1 MGANATERHLE
12 ASNEKAANS
21 GEPNTHASIHDE
33 TIGHGNT
40 PAAWTCVLI
49 MIVGA
54 GISSVGY
61 IIASVL
67 WFVIGLAVMGAG
79 LIVGWAMK
87 KAGYGV
93 NGSKLKNSGH

>member
-1 MGANATERHLE
+1 MGSNATDTNVDTKPE
-12 ASNEKAANS
+12 NS
-21 GEPNTHASIHDE
+21 AETHASIHDE

-49 MIVGA
+49 MMA
-54 GISSVGY
+54 GGLISSIGF

-67 WFVIGLAVMGAG
+67 WFCIGLGVMVLG
-79 LIVGWAMK
+79 LIVGFILK

-93 NGSKLKNSGH
+93 GGSKLSDNGH

>member
-1 MGANATERHLE
+1 MSTNAIDQHETKPENE
-12 ASNEKAANS
+12 AEA
-21 GEPNTHASIHDE
+21 HASIHDE

-54 GISSVGY
+54 RVSSIGFVL
-61 IIASVL
+61 ASWVV
-67 WFVIGLAVMGAG
+67 FGGGLGLMAVG
-79 LIVGWAMK
+79 LIVGWVMR

-93 NGSKLKNSGH
+93 GGSKLSGNGH

>member
-1 MGANATERHLE
+1 MGANATD
-12 ASNEKAANS
+12 SNVDIKPENS
-21 GEPNTHASIHDE
+21 AQSHASIHDE

-54 GISSVGY
+54 GISSFGY

-67 WFVIGLAVMGAG
+67 WFCIGLGVIAVG
-79 LIVGWAMK
+79 LLVGFIMR

-93 NGSKLKNSGH
+93 GGSKLSNNGH

>member
-1 MGANATERHLE
+1 MGSNATETNVDTKPE
-12 ASNEKAANS
+12 NQAEV
-21 GEPNTHASIHDE
+21 HASIHDE

-40 PAAWTCVLI
+40 PAAWTCVLV
-49 MIVGA
+49 MIIGA

-67 WFVIGLAVMGAG
+67 WFCIGLGVMVLG
-79 LIVGWAMK
+79 LLVGFILR

-93 NGSKLKNSGH
+93 GGSKLSNNGH

>member
-1 MGANATERHLE
+1 MSTNAIDQHETKPENE
-12 ASNEKAANS
+12 AEA
-21 GEPNTHASIHDE
+21 HASIHDE

-54 GISSVGY
+54 LVSSIGFVL
-61 IIASVL
+61 ASWVV
-67 WFVIGLAVMGAG
+67 FGGGLGLMAVG
-79 LIVGWAMK
+79 LIVGWVMR

-93 NGSKLKNSGH
+93 GGSKLSGNGH

>member
-1 MGANATERHLE
+1 MSTNATDQHLQAGQENEGE
-12 ASNEKAANS
+12 A
-21 GEPNTHASIHDE
+21 HASIHDE

-54 GISSVGY
+54 AVSSVAYVMASYVGFFAG
-61 IIASVL
+61 IAVML
-67 WFVIGLAVMGAG
+67 IGL
-79 LIVGWAMK
+79 LVGFIMR

-93 NGSKLKNSGH
+93 NGSKLKNSSH

>member
-1 MGANATERHLE
+1 MSTNATDQHLDAGQE
-12 ASNEKAANS
+12 NES
-21 GEPNTHASIHDE
+21 TSHASIHDE

-54 GISSVGY
+54 AVSSVAY
-61 IIASVL
+61 ILASYVGFFAGIAVML
-67 WFVIGLAVMGAG
+67 IGL
-79 LIVGWAMK
+79 LVGFIMR

-93 NGSKLKNSGH
+93 NGSKLKNSSH